1 MGADEDGNQVI
12 RVMIM
17 RMSKMIMRRYKMV
30 MRRSK
35 MVMRRSKMIMR
46 SSKMIM
52 WRSKMIRVVVVMVN
66 NMRMR
71 SVIRWPNHRLGK
83 I

>member
-12 RVMIM
+12 RVMVM
-17 RMSKMIMRRYKMV
+17 RMSKMIMRK
-30 MRRSK
+30 
-35 MVMRRSKMIMR
+35 SKMIMKR
-46 SSKMIM
+46 SKMIM
-52 WRSKMIRVVVVMVN
+52 WRSKMIRVVVVMVI

>member
-17 RMSKMIMRRYKMV
+17 RMSKMIMRV
-30 MRRSK
+30 T
-35 MVMRRSKMIMR
+35 KMIMR
-46 SSKMIM
+46 
-52 WRSKMIRVVVVMVN
+52 RSKMIRVVVVMVI

>member
-1 MGADEDGNQVI
+1 
-12 RVMIM
+12 MIM
-17 RMSKMIMRRYKMV
+17 RMSKMIMRK
-30 MRRSK
+30 SK
-35 MVMRRSKMIMR
+35 MIMKRSKMIMWR
-46 SSKMIM
+46 SKMILR
-52 WRSKMIRVVVVMVN
+52 RSKMIRVVVVMVI